1 MRFYKTSNR
10 STVLDRL
17 DQQQQRTAA
26 TDDALEQFLTP
37 APPPTPPAL
46 TSLDAPPHLHVD
58 PLSPKPAPRPNPNLS
73 PFEKELLQAW
83 SQD

>member
-10 STVLDRL
+10 SAVLDRL
-17 DQQQQRTAA
+17 DQQQRTAA
-26 TDDALEQFLTP
+26 PDDALLEQFLTP
-37 APPPTPPAL
+37 ARPPIPLAL
-46 TSLDAPPHLHVD
+46 TSVDAPQVHAD
-58 PLSPKPAPRPNPNLS
+58 PLSPKPAAPSNPNLS

>member
-17 DQQQQRTAA
+17 DQQRTAA
-26 TDDALEQFLTP
+26 PDDALLEQFLTP
-37 APPPTPPAL
+37 ARPPKPQAL
-46 TSLDAPPHLHVD
+46 TSVDAPQVHAD
-58 PLSPKPAPRPNPNLS
+58 PLSPKPAARPNPNLS

-83 SQD
+83 SQED

>member
-17 DQQQQRTAA
+17 DQQRTAA
-26 TDDALEQFLTP
+26 PDDALLEQFLTP
-37 APPPTPPAL
+37 APPPPPAL
-46 TSLDAPPHLHVD
+46 TSVDAPQVHAD

-83 SQD
+83 SQE

>member
-17 DQQQQRTAA
+17 GQQRTAA
-26 TDDALEQFLTP
+26 SADDALLEQSLMP
-37 APPPTPPAL
+37 RTPPAL
-46 TSLDAPPHLHVD
+46 TSVDAPQVHVD
-58 PLSPKPAPRPNPNLS
+58 PLSPKPAQRPNPNLS

-83 SQD
+83 SQE